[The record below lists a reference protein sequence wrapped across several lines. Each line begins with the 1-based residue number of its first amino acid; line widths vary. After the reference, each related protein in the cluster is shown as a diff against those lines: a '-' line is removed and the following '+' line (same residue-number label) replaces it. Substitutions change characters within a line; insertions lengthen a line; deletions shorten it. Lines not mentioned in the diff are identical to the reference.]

1 MLYTT
6 NAITQN
12 KTNPSIPK
20 FVHATYYS
28 IQYILFWEQLTM
40 SNLPEDKDQRERE
53 RDWEI
58 LHLSEMIEPC
68 PVGWDNYKNPVCV
81 NMCSSAHKN

>member
-12 KTNPSIPK
+12 KTNPTIPK
-20 FVHATYYS
+20 IVHATYVL
-28 IQYILFWEQLTM
+28 QYTIHSVLSPTHQ

-53 RDWEI
+53 RD
-58 LHLSEMIEPC
+58 
-68 PVGWDNYKNPVCV
+68 
-81 NMCSSAHKN
+81 

>member
-20 FVHATYYS
+20 FVHDS
-28 IQYILFWEQLTM
+28 IQYILF
-40 SNLPEDKDQRERE
+40 
-53 RDWEI
+53 
-58 LHLSEMIEPC
+58 
-68 PVGWDNYKNPVCV
+68 
-81 NMCSSAHKN
+81 

>member
-12 KTNPSIPK
+12 KTNPSNPK

-28 IQYILFWEQLTM
+28 IQYILF
-40 SNLPEDKDQRERE
+40 
-53 RDWEI
+53 
-58 LHLSEMIEPC
+58 
-68 PVGWDNYKNPVCV
+68 
-81 NMCSSAHKN
+81 

>member
-20 FVHATYYS
+20 FVLPIHYTVYNT
-28 IQYILFWEQLTM
+28 FCVE
-40 SNLPEDKDQRERE
+40 SNSP
-53 RDWEI
+53 
-58 LHLSEMIEPC
+58 
-68 PVGWDNYKNPVCV
+68 
-81 NMCSSAHKN
+81 